1 MNKNEIKIQET
12 GLLNDE
18 RITRFMQGQ
27 MNVDE
32 ESAYPGHHQPDR
44 TEGSRLQ
51 RFLRR

>member
-32 ESAYPGHHQPDR
+32 DSAVMA
-44 TEGSRLQ
+44 ELKNNEV
-51 RFLRR
+51 